1 MTGTVT
7 LALALRQL
15 QEQGLNRLESQ
26 MLTLHALGRAP
37 DDRAWLLSH
46 DDQPLDADTQRQL
59 SAWAQRRLDGEPMA
73 YIVGHKDFHALRLHV
88 DARVL
93 DPRDDTETLV
103 DWALTLTMPATAQ
116 VLDLG
121 TGSGAIALALAK
133 ARPDWRL
140 CASDASPG
148 ALAVARHNASQH
160 GLNVHWEEGDWLL
173 PFVGQRFDLIVS
185 NPPYIPDHDPHLAT
199 LRHEPQSALTS
210 GPDGLRDL
218 RAIITQ
224 APGHLNPGGWLLL
237 EHGHDQASAVQGLL
251 RQAGFGSIDHR
262 QDLAGV
268 TRCSGGRWRPARF

>member
-1 MTGTVT
+1 MTGTLT

-15 QEQGLNRLESQ
+15 QAQGLNRLESQ
-26 MLTLHALGRAP
+26 MLTLHALGRDP
-37 DDRAWLLSH
+37 GDRAWLLSH
-46 DDQPLDADTQRQL
+46 DDHPLDADAQQQL
-59 SAWAQRRLDGEPMA
+59 RAWAQRRLGGEPMA

-103 DWALTLTMPATAQ
+103 DWALALTMPATAQ

-133 ARPDWRL
+133 ARPEWRL

-148 ALAVARHNASQH
+148 ALTLARHNAVEHRLEVDWVQ
-160 GLNVHWEEGDWLL
+160 GDWLS
-173 PFVGQRFDLIVS
+173 PFAGSCFDLIVS
-185 NPPYIPDHDPHLAT
+185 NPPYIADHDPHLAG
-199 LRHEPQSALTS
+199 LGHEPLLALTS

-218 RAIITQ
+218 RAIIAQ

-237 EHGHDQASAVQGLL
+237 EHGHDQACEVQGLL
-251 RQAGFGSIDHR
+251 KQGGFESIDSR